1 MPLFRLALFCFILL
15 NSMNI
20 MGQTHGSVTLIS
32 KPFKPNI
39 AESIELLTQLE
50 QNTIYLYSDI
60 STQSFIYWTNFS
72 RLYPQKFRDSILIPF
87 INEQPA
93 VNGSYSNSLLDE
105 LASLDP
111 LPFLMPEQL
120 LTNAASKHAVNIIK
134 NGGRISHQSA
144 NGTSFSDRIKL
155 EGIKF
160 CAAENIFNGA
170 NNDAL
175 VALLL
180 LYLDIGLPNLGHRKN
195 LLNAN
200 YTQMGLG
207 LGILPNKYYLIVQDF
222 GCTPSVK

>member
-1 MPLFRLALFCFILL
+1 M
-15 NSMNI
+15 S
-20 MGQTHGSVTLIS
+20 QTHGSVTLIS

-39 AESIELLTQLE
+39 AESIELLTLLE
-50 QNTIYLYSDI
+50 QNTLYLSSDI

-72 RLYPQKFRDSILIPF
+72 RLYPKKFRDSVLIPF

-105 LASLDP
+105 LAWLDS
-111 LPFLMPEQL
+111 LPFLIPNQL
-120 LTNAASKHAVNIIK
+120 LTNAASKHAVDIIK

-160 CAAENIFNGA
+160 CAAENICTGA

-175 VALLL
+175 VALIL

-207 LGILPNKYYLIVQDF
+207 LGILPNKHYLIVQDF
-222 GCTPSVK
+222 GCTPSMK